1 MKETP
6 KKRDDFINKILTMR
20 KKIDKT
26 LEYSLV
32 AILAILVL
40 DVLWQVA
47 SRYLL
52 TSPSTFTDELAS
64 FLLIWVALLGA
75 AYVTGQKQHLA
86 IELIMNK
93 VNPRKANVLRI
104 IIQIAVIV
112 FSLFVMIIGGG
123 WLIYTRFYLGQV
135 SAALQMPLGYVYMV
149 LPISGVFIIYYS
161 VVNVIELKDKFK
173 AGTKAS

>member
-1 MKETP
+1 ME
-6 KKRDDFINKILTMR
+6 LR
-20 KKIDKT
+20 KKIDKV

-32 AILAILVL
+32 GILAILVL

-52 TSPSTFTDELAS
+52 SSPSTFTDELAG

-86 IELIMNK
+86 IELIINK
-93 VNPRKANVLRI
+93 VNARKANTLRI
-104 IIQIAVIV
+104 IIQAAVIV
-112 FSLFVMIIGGG
+112 FTLFVMVVGGI

-135 SAALQMPLGYVYMV
+135 SAALQLPLGYVYMV

-161 VVNVIELKDKFK
+161 IVNSMELINSLKVAKK
-173 AGTKAS
+173 VAQ

>member
-1 MKETP
+1 ME
-6 KKRDDFINKILTMR
+6 LR
-20 KKIDKT
+20 KKIDKV

-32 AILAILVL
+32 GILAILVL

-52 TSPSTFTDELAS
+52 SSPSTFTDELAG

-86 IELIMNK
+86 IELIINK
-93 VNPRKANVLRI
+93 VNARKANILRI
-104 IIQIAVIV
+104 IIQVSVIV
-112 FSLFVMIIGGG
+112 FTLFVMIVGGI

-135 SAALQMPLGYVYMV
+135 SAALQLPLGYVYMV

-161 VVNVIELKDKFK
+161 IINSIELINQL
-173 AGTKAS
+173 KASKKAA

>member
-1 MKETP
+1 ME
-6 KKRDDFINKILTMR
+6 LR
-20 KKIDKT
+20 KKIDRV

-32 AILAILVL
+32 GILAILVL

-52 TSPSTFTDELAS
+52 SSPSTFTDELAG

-86 IELIMNK
+86 IELIINK
-93 VNPRKANVLRI
+93 VNARKANILRI
-104 IIQIAVIV
+104 VIQVAVIV
-112 FSLFVMIIGGG
+112 FTLFVMVVGGI
-123 WLIYTRFYLGQV
+123 WLIYTRFYLGQI
-135 SAALQMPLGYVYMV
+135 SAALQLPLGYVYMV

-161 VVNVIELKDKFK
+161 IVNSMELTKSL
-173 AGTKAS
+173 KASKKVVK

>member
-1 MKETP
+1 ME
-6 KKRDDFINKILTMR
+6 LR

-47 SRYLL
+47 SRYMLS
-52 TSPSTFTDELAS
+52 SPSTFTDELAG

-86 IELIMNK
+86 IELIMSK
-93 VNPRKANVLRI
+93 VNSRKANILRI

-112 FSLFVMIIGGG
+112 FTLFVMIIGGA
-123 WLIYTRFYLGQV
+123 WLIFTRFYLGQV

-161 VVNVIELKDKFK
+161 VVNLIELKDKLK
-173 AGTKAS
+173 PVAKTS